1 MLNIRKKKKN
11 INIFNYPNND
21 LVHLSD
27 VKIEKIENNREQLN
41 KVEPDSIDKVNP
53 KQNIIII
60 NEKNIRQDNKQKNN
74 DDIIIKKEDF
84 ELNSL
89 NYEEA
94 ILLDHRNYCQY
105 YFSLLKYNH
114 PILFSFGPYNDYNS
128 RIIKIFLFFYF
139 LFFDLAINAL
149 FFTDDTMHK
158 IYQDKGKFNIFY
170 QIPQILYSTI
180 ISKII
185 NSLIRNFA
193 LIQDDIL
200 ALKQE
205 KEIKKELELK
215 HKNFL
220 RRLKIKFILFFIISF
235 IFLAF
240 ISYYITCFC
249 GIYINTQMHLFKDA
263 LISLI
268 TSLIIPFGLCLF
280 PGILRIIALKGVK
293 PTRKF
298 LYELSMY
305 VEKWFS

>member
-1 MLNIRKKKKN
+1 MKCIKAALKPKSLINNYGFYIADSVIILYFISLFIFLKISYVKIKNEVNNIISNLNIKTNPIKKRKTIITRAMLNIRKKKKN

-21 LVHLSD
+21 LVHLTD

-60 NEKNIRQDNKQKNN
+60 NEKNIRQDNKQKN
-74 DDIIIKKEDF
+74 DDIIIKKEDL

-158 IYQDKGKFNIFY
+158 IYQDKDKFNIFY

-193 LIQDDIL
+193 LTQDDIL

-220 RRLKIKFILFFIISF
+220 RRLKIKFII
-235 IFLAF
+235 
-240 ISYYITCFC
+240 
-249 GIYINTQMHLFKDA
+249 
-263 LISLI
+263 
-268 TSLIIPFGLCLF
+268 
-280 PGILRIIALKGVK
+280 
-293 PTRKF
+293 
-298 LYELSMY
+298 
-305 VEKWFS
+305 